1 MRCDEAGGRFPLGRL
16 AVIGF
21 DDIDM
26 ASWTCFNLTTVRNP
40 IDRTVDEF
48 MRLVV
53 RRLAGP
59 GRGTE
64 RVSLTPTL
72 VRRGTH

>member
-1 MRCDEAGGRFPLGRL
+1 MRCDEAGGRFPLDRL
-16 AVIGF
+16 AIIGF

-26 ASWTCFNLTTVRNP
+26 ASWICFNLTTVQTP
-40 IDRTVDEF
+40 VERTVGET

-59 GRGTE
+59 GRRAE

-72 VRRGTH
+72 VRRGAR